1 MNRPIRAV
9 QQAAPVGTLV
19 VTVGGSPVPV
29 LLAML
34 ALRPHRV
41 IAIHTAQSRVVWQ
54 RVEELYRRIRADHAG
69 RQTVGD
75 QGHHLVVET
84 CQVAPHEAS
93 QTVAA
98 LVDLR
103 DGPAWSLAYAGG
115 TPTISAAAFGA
126 WWEANGDLAQ
136 GPDTAYSEFIAD
148 GPGAWYVA
156 EDGDSL
162 IRHDGVLLESRDVLA
177 ERIFTLVDVMRLH
190 GMEPLRDLDRWTAHL
205 PSRTPMD
212 VARQIGGMRPTYRR
226 DQRAEIEAEVQAL
239 LLDAVAHL
247 AGLGGGRTFALGTLE
262 AVDTAETINERT
274 PADIVV
280 VNGLSIGVLRPA
292 VFPRFPVE
300 HQRPEASGRP
310 TKSSKI
316 DFVWTPGQLKEQ
328 LFDAQRLAQAI
339 GGIRARCAVQV
350 LTGPNRRGLSPEL
363 AAVVD
368 AGPDFR
374 PGRLGLSR
382 VRGVDPV
389 DPLPA
394 ITGFNRADLAYALLE
409 CAQGTPLTDC
419 DEMSRWL
426 AWETEV

>member
-34 ALRPHRV
+34 ALRPHRI

-75 QGHHLVVET
+75 QGHHLVVEA

-126 WWEANGDLAQ
+126 WWEANGDVAQ
-136 GPDTAYSEFIAD
+136 GPDTAHSEFIAD

-190 GMEPLRDLDRWTAHL
+190 GMEPLGDLDRWTAHL
-205 PSRTPMD
+205 PSRTP
-212 VARQIGGMRPTYRR
+212 
-226 DQRAEIEAEVQAL
+226 
-239 LLDAVAHL
+239 
-247 AGLGGGRTFALGTLE
+247 GLRT
-262 AVDTAETINERT
+262 
-274 PADIVV
+274 
-280 VNGLSIGVLRPA
+280 
-292 VFPRFPVE
+292 
-300 HQRPEASGRP
+300 
-310 TKSSKI
+310 
-316 DFVWTPGQLKEQ
+316 
-328 LFDAQRLAQAI
+328 
-339 GGIRARCAVQV
+339 
-350 LTGPNRRGLSPEL
+350 
-363 AAVVD
+363 
-368 AGPDFR
+368 
-374 PGRLGLSR
+374 
-382 VRGVDPV
+382 
-389 DPLPA
+389 
-394 ITGFNRADLAYALLE
+394 
-409 CAQGTPLTDC
+409 
-419 DEMSRWL
+419 
-426 AWETEV
+426 